1 MIFLKKKK
9 KVDYDATGFCA
20 KNKDLVWKDLR
31 LLGESSELEIFAA
44 LFPAGVVFFSDV
56 GVKLHHKM
64 VV

>member
-1 MIFLKKKK
+1 M
-9 KVDYDATGFCA
+9 DYDATGFCA

-56 GVKLHHKM
+56 GVNLHHKM
-64 VV
+64 VA